1 MPTGINTAGMGAG
14 ADGWMFAT
22 VWPEY
27 IALLPVSPLGP
38 VGPAGPMR
46 PRSLATMLGSL
57 NNFCRAEV
65 SAVSLKGDKDVIGI
79 PDAGGTAIVF
89 GGTGIIFC
97 GAVFVSGGVTA
108 GVTGA
113 TTIGAVF

>member
-1 MPTGINTAGMGAG
+1 MPTAVNTRGIGAG

-22 VWPEY
+22 ACPEY
-27 IALLPVSPLGP
+27 IALLPVSPFEPDGP
-38 VGPAGPMR
+38 TG
-46 PRSLATMLGSL
+46 PRSLATMLGL
-57 NNFCRAEV
+57 FNNFCREET
-65 SAVSLKGDKDVIGI
+65 SAASLLADKDATGI
-79 PDAGGTAIVF
+79 PGTEGTVIVF

-108 GVTGA
+108 GMTGA